1 MIPGAETSAE
11 DFAAFFAEMHD
22 IASKDLQSV
31 PRRDP
36 DEDRDIIED
45 TIDKTAFVRSHY
57 PQWGDPE

>member
-11 DFAAFFAEMHD
+11 DFEAFFAEMQD

-36 DEDRDIIED
+36 DEDRGIIED
-45 TIDKTAFVRSHY
+45 TIDKTAFVRARY